1 MEILIATNNK
11 HKILEIKHILKNKN
25 IKILSPDELNL
36 KNIKPK
42 ENGKTYFENALKKAK
57 TFARISNLPVLA
69 DDSGLEID
77 FLKGAPG
84 IYSSRFLRR
93 GTARRAPTFHKKN
106 ITILKMM
113 KDIPKKER
121 RAKFVCHCVL
131 ITPDGKIFDA
141 RGECNGFIHNKIA
154 GKNGFGYDPIFYIP
168 RFKKT
173 MAQLPEKV
181 KNKISHRAKAFK
193 KIEKHLKK

>member
-1 MEILIATNNK
+1 MKILIATNNK

-25 IKILSPDELNL
+25 IKILSPDELKL

-57 TFARISNLPVLA
+57 AFARLTNLPVLA

-84 IYSSRFLRR
+84 IYSSRYL
-93 GTARRAPTFHKKN
+93 GKKKSYYEKN
-106 ITILKMM
+106 LHILKMM
-113 KDIPKKER
+113 KDTPQKQR

-131 ITPDGKIFDA
+131 IMPDGKIFDA
-141 RGECNGFIHNKIA
+141 LGECNGFIHNKIA

-168 RFKKT
+168 RLKKT
-173 MAQLPEKV
+173 MAQLPESV
-181 KNKISHRAKAFK
+181 KNKISHRAKAFGKIK
-193 KIEKHLKK
+193 KHIPLLLP